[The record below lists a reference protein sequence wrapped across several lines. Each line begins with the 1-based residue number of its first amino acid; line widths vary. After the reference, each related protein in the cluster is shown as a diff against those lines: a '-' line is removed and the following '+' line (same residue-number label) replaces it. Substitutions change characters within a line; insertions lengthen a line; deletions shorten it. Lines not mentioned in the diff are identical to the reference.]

1 MPTRLAHVF
10 LASFIASTGAVACA
24 LSAPQRAAIVSI
36 EGALCSALL
45 PLAWPGGGSADALV
59 CQGSEGALSAALA
72 SLPAPAASSA
82 AGPSSP
88 GAGPPPPMERRP
100 VHARG
105 KLVGFVPATIAAD
118 VQRRLDGA
126 AR

>member
-1 MPTRLAHVF
+1 MRLRLSLTVAYVF
-10 LASFIASTGAVACA
+10 LCASCA

-45 PLAWPGGGSADALV
+45 PLAWPGGGSADALA

-72 SLPAPAASSA
+72 SLPTPAA
-82 AGPSSP
+82 GLVPSSP
-88 GAGPPPPMERRP
+88 GAGPPPPLERRP
-100 VHARG
+100 VHAHG
-105 KLVGFVPATIAAD
+105 KLVGFVPASIAAD